1 MYKYQYS
8 AFACRDICDMHS
20 VPVGGFIESHN
31 QLTDTEVKMMAYAD
45 HPQFVLFR
53 DFECKEIF

>member
-1 MYKYQYS
+1 MN
-8 AFACRDICDMHS
+8 A